1 MSRAGDTASG
11 AASGAATGAAVGS
24 VVPGWGTAIGAGV
37 GGVIGGVAGYLGSKK
52 EKKLDVE
59 YKNYNW
65 ATEMLGDQAYTAQGR
80 KAPTAQGTFQ
90 LDPTQMAQSR
100 AGMLDTAQRLGAV
113 ASGKQ
118 AGAGELAVNR
128 QLGQATANQ
137 IAMARAARGG
147 NAALAA
153 RSAARNTADMGL
165 AGAGQAAQ
173 AQMQDQQAANAQL
186 GSIYGQMYG
195 QDAQVAQQNA
205 QLGQQMSLANLQ
217 AELAQR
223 GMNDQQQL
231 AALSQMLGWDQAQ
244 VAARLS
250 AANKPAAPSTMANVM
265 MGAGQIAA
273 AYANRPQTKG

>member
-24 VVPGWGTAIGAGV
+24 IVPGWGTAIGAGV
-37 GGVIGGVAGYLGSKK
+37 GGVVGGIAGYLGSKK
-52 EKKLDVE
+52 EKKVNTDFR
-59 YKNYNW
+59 NYNW
-65 ATEMLGDQAYTAQGR
+65 STEMLGDQAFTAQGR

-100 AGMLDTAQRLGAV
+100 AGMLATAQRLGDV
-113 ASGKQ
+113 ASGRQ

-128 QLGQATANQ
+128 QLGQATAAQ
-137 IAMARAARGG
+137 IAAARASRGG

-153 RSAARNTADMGL
+153 RAAARNTAELGL

-186 GSIYGQMYG
+186 GSLYGQMYG

-205 QLGQQMSLANLQ
+205 QLGQQASLANLQ

-223 GMNDQQQL
+223 GMNDQQQI
-231 AALSQMLGWDQAQ
+231 AALAQMLGWDQAQ
-244 VAARLS
+244 VAAKL
-250 AANKPAAPSTMANVM
+250 AEANKPTQPSVMSNVM